1 MKNILVCVAWP
12 YANGPLHLGHMAG
25 CYLPPDIFARYHR
38 LKGNKVLMVSGSDM
52 HGTPITVT
60 AQQEGKTPEEV
71 AMHYH
76 AINSKSIEDMGIS
89 FDLFSHTHT
98 KEHFESAR
106 WILDTLDKAGYI
118 EPRVSEEPYDPIAKQ
133 FLPDRYVEGTC
144 PHCNYESARG
154 DQCDSCGKTL
164 DSKELINPHSKL
176 NPDAEIEFRETE
188 HLFFKLSE
196 FRDTLLEW
204 LSSGK
209 EHWRPSV
216 INFTR
221 NWLKEGL
228 IDRPITRDLEWGI
241 DIQREGYEKKRMY
254 VWFEAVMGYY
264 SASLHWAKN
273 QGKPDLWKDWWEN
286 DEAEHYYFMAKDNIP
301 FHTIIWPAML
311 SGCGLHLPH
320 DVPANEYLLLDSTQ
334 FSKSRRHAIWIPDY
348 LERYDPE
355 LLRYYLASI
364 MPEQKD
370 ANFTWEDYVTR
381 INNELIGNYGNLM
394 HRVISFAHK
403 NFPEG
408 LSSNEPTLPSL
419 NDKVK
424 EVHKR
429 VQEALEACKFKRALQ
444 AIMELSQAGNIELN
458 EAAPW
463 KQVKEDRDACE
474 ATLVTFLNLCRS
486 LSVLMTPFL
495 PKSSQKAWEYLNQEG
510 KIDDAGWNS
519 ALEFKTEFKLQ
530 QPLPLFSKL
539 NMEEILEKEMPPKEE
554 NELANV
560 NPEIAFA
567 DFKKLDIRIVTVE
580 KVESHPNADKLW
592 LLDVNFGGP
601 TRRIVTGLRGI
612 YESEDL
618 LGKRIAVLVN
628 LAPAKFRGEESNGM
642 LLAAEGNDVVS
653 LLQPDKEIED
663 GSEVH

>member
-1 MKNILVCVAWP
+1 MKHILVCVAWP

-76 AINSKSIEDMGIS
+76 SINSKSIEDMGIS

-118 EPRVSEEPYDPIAKQ
+118 EPRVSEEPYDPVAEQ

-144 PHCNYESARG
+144 PHCDYESARG
-154 DQCDSCGKTL
+154 DQCDNCGKTL
-164 DSKELINPHSKL
+164 DSKELKNPHPKL
-176 NPDAEIEFRETE
+176 NPDAKIEFRETE
-188 HLFFKLSE
+188 HLFFKLSA
-196 FRDTLLEW
+196 FRDSLLEW
-204 LSSGK
+204 LSEGK

-221 NWLKEGL
+221 NWLEEGL
-228 IDRPITRDLEWGI
+228 IDRAITRDLEWGI
-241 DIQREGYEKKRMY
+241 DIPRKGYETKRMY

-273 QGKPDLWKDWWEN
+273 QGKPDLWKEWWEN
-286 DEAEHYYFMAKDNIP
+286 DSAEHYYFMAKDNIP

-334 FSKSRRHAIWIPDY
+334 FSKSRKHAVWIPDY
-348 LERYDPE
+348 LDRYDSE
-355 LLRYYLASI
+355 LLRFYLASI

-394 HRVISFAHK
+394 HRVISFAQK
-403 NFPEG
+403 NYPDG
-408 LSSNEPTLPSL
+408 LSSKESTIPSL
-419 NDKVK
+419 NDKIS
-424 EVHKR
+424 EIHSR
-429 VQEALEACKFKRALQ
+429 VSEALEACKFKRALQ
-444 AIMELSQAGNIELN
+444 AIMELSQTGNIELN

-463 KQVKEDRDACE
+463 KQLKADREACE

-486 LSVLMTPFL
+486 LSVMMTPFL

-510 KIDDAGWNS
+510 KIDDNGWDS
-519 ALEFKTEFKLQ
+519 ALEYKTEFKLQ

-539 NMEEILEKEMPPKEE
+539 NMQEILEKEMPPEE
-554 NELANV
+554 TNALANV
-560 NPEIAFA
+560 KPEITFD
-567 DFKKLDIRIVTVE
+567 DFKKLDIRIGTVE
-580 KVESHPNADKLW
+580 KVEAHPNADKLW
-592 LLDVNFGGP
+592 LLDVNLGGP

-612 YESEDL
+612 YESDDL
-618 LGKRIAVLVN
+618 LGKKIAVLVN

-642 LLAAEGNDVVS
+642 LLAAEDNDVVS

>member
-408 LSSNEPTLPSL
+408 LSSNESTLPSL

-510 KIDDAGWNS
+510 KIDDGGWNS

-539 NMEEILEKEMPPKEE
+539 NMEEILEKEMPPEEE

-560 NPEIAFA
+560 KPEITFD
-567 DFKKLDIRIVTVE
+567 DFKKLDIRIGTVE
-580 KVESHPNADKLW
+580 KVEAHPNADKLW

>member
-1 MKNILVCVAWP
+1 
-12 YANGPLHLGHMAG
+12 
-25 CYLPPDIFARYHR
+25 
-38 LKGNKVLMVSGSDM
+38 MVSGSDM

-98 KEHFESAR
+98 DEHFEAAR

-144 PHCNYESARG
+144 PHCDYESARG
-154 DQCDSCGKTL
+154 DQCDNCGKTL
-164 DSKELINPHSKL
+164 DSKELKNPHSKL
-176 NPDAEIEFRETE
+176 NPDAKIEFKETE

-196 FRDTLLEW
+196 FRDPLLEW
-204 LSSGK
+204 LSTGK
-209 EHWRPSV
+209 DHWRSAV

-221 NWLKEGL
+221 NWLEEGL
-228 IDRPITRDLEWGI
+228 IDRAITRDLEWGI

-273 QGKPDLWKDWWEN
+273 QGKPELWKDWWEN
-286 DEAEHYYFMAKDNIP
+286 DDAEHYYFMAKDNIP

-334 FSKSRRHAIWIPDY
+334 FSKSRRHAVWIPDY
-348 LERYDPE
+348 LERYDSE
-355 LLRYYLASI
+355 VLRYYLASI

-370 ANFTWEDYVTR
+370 ANFTWEDYVTK
-381 INNELIGNYGNLM
+381 INTELIGNYGNLM
-394 HRVISFAHK
+394 HRVISFAQK
-403 NFPEG
+403 NFPDG
-408 LSSNEPTLPSL
+408 LSSSKSTIPALS
-419 NDKVK
+419 DKIS
-424 EVHKR
+424 EIHQR
-429 VQEALEACKFKRALQ
+429 VAEALEACKFKRALQ

-458 EAAPW
+458 DAAPW
-463 KQVKEDRDACE
+463 KQVKDDRDACE
-474 ATLVTFLNLCRS
+474 ASLVTFLNLCRS
-486 LSVLMTPFL
+486 LSVMMTPFL

-510 KIDDAGWNS
+510 NIEDNGWNS
-519 ALEFKTEFKLQ
+519 ALDFKTEFKLQ

-539 NMEEILEKEMPPKEE
+539 NMDEILEKEMPPEE
-554 NELANV
+554 TNELANV
-560 NPEIAFA
+560 KPEITFD
-567 DFKKLDIRIVTVE
+567 DFKKLDIRIGTVE
-580 KVESHPNADKLW
+580 KVEAHPNADKLW

-618 LGKRIAVLVN
+618 LGKKIAVLVN

-663 GSEVH
+663 GSEIH

>member
-370 ANFTWEDYVTR
+370 ANFTWEDYLTR

-408 LSSNEPTLPSL
+408 LSSNESTLPSL

-463 KQVKEDRDACE
+463 KQVKENRDACE

-539 NMEEILEKEMPPKEE
+539 NMEEILEKEMPPEEE

-560 NPEIAFA
+560 KPEITFD
-567 DFKKLDIRIVTVE
+567 DFKKLDIRIGTVE
-580 KVESHPNADKLW
+580 KVEAHPNADKLW

>member
-1 MKNILVCVAWP
+1 
-12 YANGPLHLGHMAG
+12 
-25 CYLPPDIFARYHR
+25 
-38 LKGNKVLMVSGSDM
+38 MVSGSDM

-76 AINSKSIEDMGIS
+76 EINSKSIKDMGIS

-98 KEHFESAR
+98 EEHFEAAL
-106 WILDTLDKAGYI
+106 WILETLDKEGYI
-118 EPRVSEEPYDPIAKQ
+118 EPRVSKEPYDPVAEQ

-144 PHCNYESARG
+144 PHCKYESARG
-154 DQCDSCGKTL
+154 DQCDDCGKTL
-164 DSKELINPHSKL
+164 DSNELINPRSKL
-176 NPDAEIEFRETE
+176 NPDADIEFRETE

-196 FRDTLLEW
+196 FRDKLLDW
-204 LSSGK
+204 LSKGK

-216 INFTR
+216 LNFTR

-228 IDRPITRDLEWGI
+228 IDRPVTRDLEWGI
-241 DIQREGYEKKRMY
+241 EIPRKGYEKKRIY

-273 QGKPDLWKDWWEN
+273 QGKPKLWKDWWEN

-311 SGCGLHLPH
+311 SGCNLHLPY

-334 FSKSRRHAIWIPDY
+334 FSKSRRHAVWIPDY
-348 LERYDPE
+348 LDRYDPE

-381 INNELIGNYGNLM
+381 INNELIGNYGNFM
-394 HRVISFAHK
+394 HRVISFAQK
-403 NFPEG
+403 NFPDG
-408 LSSNEPTLPSL
+408 LSSEKSTIPSL
-419 NDKVK
+419 NKK
-424 EVHKR
+424 ILEVHTR
-429 VQEALEACKFKRALQ
+429 VSEALEACKFKKALQ
-444 AIMELSQAGNIELN
+444 AIMELSQTGNIELN
-458 EAAPW
+458 ETAPW
-463 KQVKEDRDACE
+463 KQVKGNRDVCE

-486 LSVLMTPFL
+486 LSVMMTPFL
-495 PKSSQKAWEYLNQEG
+495 PKSSQKVWEYLNQEG
-510 KIDDAGWNS
+510 KIEDYGWDS
-519 ALEFKTEFKLQ
+519 ALEYKAEFNLQ

-539 NMEEILEKEMPPKEE
+539 NMQEILEKEMPPEE
-554 NELANV
+554 TNELANV
-560 NPEIAFA
+560 KPEITFD
-567 DFKKLDIRIVTVE
+567 DFKKLDIRIGTVE

-601 TRRIVTGLRGI
+601 IRRIVTGLRGI
-612 YESEDL
+612 YESDDL
-618 LGKRIAVLVN
+618 LGKKIAVLVN
-628 LAPAKFRGEESNGM
+628 LAPAKFRGEQSNGM
-642 LLAAEGNDVVS
+642 LLAAEGEGIVS
-653 LLQPDKEIED
+653 LLQPDKEIEE

>member
-1 MKNILVCVAWP
+1 
-12 YANGPLHLGHMAG
+12 
-25 CYLPPDIFARYHR
+25 
-38 LKGNKVLMVSGSDM
+38 
-52 HGTPITVT
+52 
-60 AQQEGKTPEEV
+60 
-71 AMHYH
+71 
-76 AINSKSIEDMGIS
+76 MGIS

-118 EPRVSEEPYDPIAKQ
+118 EPRVSEEPYDTIAKQ

-176 NPDAEIEFRETE
+176 NPDAEIKFRETE

-530 QPLPLFSKL
+530 QTLPLFSKL
-539 NMEEILEKEMPPKEE
+539 NMEEILEKEMPPEEE

-560 NPEIAFA
+560 KPEITFD
-567 DFKKLDIRIVTVE
+567 DFKKLDIRIGTVE
-580 KVESHPNADKLW
+580 KVEAHPNADKLW

-628 LAPAKFRGEESNGM
+628 LAPAKFRGEQSNGM

>member
-1 MKNILVCVAWP
+1 MKHILVCVAWP

-76 AINSKSIEDMGIS
+76 SINSKSIEDMGIS

-118 EPRVSEEPYDPIAKQ
+118 EPRVSEEPYDPVAEQ

-144 PHCNYESARG
+144 PHCDYESARG
-154 DQCDSCGKTL
+154 DQCDNCGKTL
-164 DSKELINPHSKL
+164 DSKELKNPHPKL
-176 NPDAEIEFRETE
+176 NPDAKIEFKETE
-188 HLFFKLSE
+188 HLFFKLSA
-196 FRDTLLEW
+196 FRDSLLEW
-204 LSSGK
+204 LSEGK

-221 NWLKEGL
+221 NWLEEGL
-228 IDRPITRDLEWGI
+228 IDRAITRDLEWGI
-241 DIQREGYEKKRMY
+241 DIPRKGYETKRMY

-273 QGKPDLWKDWWEN
+273 QGKPDLWKEWWEN
-286 DEAEHYYFMAKDNIP
+286 DSAEHYYFMAKDNIP

-334 FSKSRRHAIWIPDY
+334 FSKSRKHAVWIPDY
-348 LERYDPE
+348 LDRYDSE

-394 HRVISFAHK
+394 HRVISFAQK
-403 NFPEG
+403 NYPDG
-408 LSSNEPTLPSL
+408 LSSKESTIPSL
-419 NDKVK
+419 NDKIS
-424 EVHKR
+424 EIHSR
-429 VQEALEACKFKRALQ
+429 VSEALEACKFKRALQ
-444 AIMELSQAGNIELN
+444 AIMELSQTGNIELN

-463 KQVKEDRDACE
+463 KQLKADREACE

-486 LSVLMTPFL
+486 LSVMMNPFL

-510 KIDDAGWNS
+510 KIDDNGWDS
-519 ALEFKTEFKLQ
+519 ALEYKTEFKLQ

-539 NMEEILEKEMPPKEE
+539 NMQEILEKEMPPEE
-554 NELANV
+554 TNELANV
-560 NPEIAFA
+560 KPEITFD
-567 DFKKLDIRIVTVE
+567 DFKKLDIRIGTVE
-580 KVESHPNADKLW
+580 KVEAHPNADKLW
-592 LLDVNFGGP
+592 LLDVNLGGP

-612 YESEDL
+612 YESDDL
-618 LGKRIAVLVN
+618 LGKKIAVLVN

-642 LLAAEGNDVVS
+642 LLAAEDNDVVS

>member
-1 MKNILVCVAWP
+1 MKHILVCVAWP

-98 KEHFESAR
+98 DEHFESAR

-118 EPRVSEEPYDPIAKQ
+118 EPRISEEPYDPVAKQ

-144 PHCNYESARG
+144 PHCDYESARG
-154 DQCDSCGKTL
+154 DQCDNCGKTL
-164 DSKELINPHSKL
+164 DSKELKNPHPKL

-188 HLFFKLSE
+188 HLFFKLSA
-196 FRDTLLEW
+196 FRDSLLEW
-204 LSSGK
+204 LSEGK

-221 NWLKEGL
+221 NWLEEGL
-228 IDRPITRDLEWGI
+228 IDRAITRDLEWGI
-241 DIQREGYEKKRMY
+241 DIPRKGYEKKRMY

-273 QGKPDLWKDWWEN
+273 QGKPNLWKEWWEN
-286 DEAEHYYFMAKDNIP
+286 DSAEHYYFMAKDNIP

-320 DVPANEYLLLDSTQ
+320 DVPANEYLLLDSDQ
-334 FSKSRRHAIWIPDY
+334 FSKSRRHAVWIPDY
-348 LERYDPE
+348 LDRYDPE

-394 HRVISFAHK
+394 HRVISFAQK
-403 NFPEG
+403 NYPDG
-408 LSSNEPTLPSL
+408 LSSKKSTIPSL
-419 NDKVK
+419 NDKIS
-424 EVHKR
+424 EVHNR
-429 VQEALEACKFKRALQ
+429 VSKALEACKFKRALK
-444 AIMELSQAGNIELN
+444 AIMELSQTGNIELN

-463 KQVKEDRDACE
+463 KQLKADREACE

-486 LSVLMTPFL
+486 LSVMMTPFL

-510 KIDDAGWNS
+510 KIDDNGWDS
-519 ALEFKTEFKLQ
+519 ALEYKTEFKLQ
-530 QPLPLFSKL
+530 QPLPLFGKL
-539 NMEEILEKEMPPKEE
+539 DMQEILEKEMPPEE
-554 NELANV
+554 TNELANV
-560 NPEIAFA
+560 KPEITFD
-567 DFKKLDIRIVTVE
+567 DFKKLDIRIGTVE
-580 KVESHPNADKLW
+580 KVEAHPNADKLW

-612 YESEDL
+612 YESDDL
-618 LGKRIAVLVN
+618 IGKKIAVLVN

-642 LLAAEGNDVVS
+642 LLAAEDNDIVS

>member
-1 MKNILVCVAWP
+1 
-12 YANGPLHLGHMAG
+12 MAG

-76 AINSKSIEDMGIS
+76 SINSKSIEEMGIS

-98 KEHFESAR
+98 EEHFESAR

-118 EPRVSEEPYDPIAKQ
+118 EPRVSEEPYDPVAEQ

-144 PHCNYESARG
+144 PHCDYESARG
-154 DQCDSCGKTL
+154 DQCDNCGKTL
-164 DSKELINPHSKL
+164 DSRELKNPHPKL

-188 HLFFKLSE
+188 HLFFKLSA
-196 FRDTLLEW
+196 FRDSLLEW
-204 LSSGK
+204 LSEGK

-221 NWLKEGL
+221 NWLEEGL
-228 IDRPITRDLEWGI
+228 IDRAITRDLEWGI
-241 DIQREGYEKKRMY
+241 DIPRKGYEKKRMY

-273 QGKPDLWKDWWEN
+273 QGKPNLWKEWWEN
-286 DEAEHYYFMAKDNIP
+286 DSAEHYYFMAKDNIP

-334 FSKSRRHAIWIPDY
+334 FSKSRKHAVWIPDY
-348 LERYDPE
+348 LDRYDPE

-381 INNELIGNYGNLM
+381 INNELIGNYGNLV
-394 HRVISFAHK
+394 HRVISFAQK
-403 NFPEG
+403 NYPEG
-408 LSSNEPTLPSL
+408 LSSKESTIPSL
-419 NDKVK
+419 NDKIS
-424 EVHKR
+424 EIHSR
-429 VQEALEACKFKRALQ
+429 VSEALEACKFKRALQ

-463 KQVKEDRDACE
+463 KQLKADREACE

-486 LSVLMTPFL
+486 LSVMMTPFL

-510 KIDDAGWNS
+510 KIDDNGWDS
-519 ALEFKTEFKLQ
+519 ALEYKTEFKLQ

-539 NMEEILEKEMPPKEE
+539 NMQEILEKEMPPEE
-554 NELANV
+554 TNELANV
-560 NPEIAFA
+560 KPEITFD
-567 DFKKLDIRIVTVE
+567 DFKKLDIRIGTVE
-580 KVESHPNADKLW
+580 KVEAHPNADKLW

-612 YESEDL
+612 YESDDL
-618 LGKRIAVLVN
+618 LGKKIAVLVN

-642 LLAAEGNDVVS
+642 LLAAEDNDVVS

>member
-539 NMEEILEKEMPPKEE
+539 NMEEILEKEMPPEEE

-560 NPEIAFA
+560 KPEITFD
-567 DFKKLDIRIVTVE
+567 DFKKLDIRIGTVE
-580 KVESHPNADKLW
+580 KVEAHPNADKLW

>member
-1 MKNILVCVAWP
+1 MCVAWP

-76 AINSKSIEDMGIS
+76 SINSKSIEDMGIS

-118 EPRVSEEPYDPIAKQ
+118 EPRVSEEPYDPVAEQ

-144 PHCNYESARG
+144 PHCDYESARG
-154 DQCDSCGKTL
+154 DQCDNCGKTL
-164 DSKELINPHSKL
+164 DSKELKNPHPKL
-176 NPDAEIEFRETE
+176 NPDAKIEFKKTE
-188 HLFFKLSE
+188 HLFFKLSA
-196 FRDTLLEW
+196 FRDSLLEW
-204 LSSGK
+204 LSEGK

-221 NWLKEGL
+221 NWLEEGL
-228 IDRPITRDLEWGI
+228 IDRAITRDLEWGI
-241 DIQREGYEKKRMY
+241 DIPRKGYETKRMY

-273 QGKPDLWKDWWEN
+273 QGKPDLWKEWWEN
-286 DEAEHYYFMAKDNIP
+286 DSAEHYYFMAKDNIP

-334 FSKSRRHAIWIPDY
+334 FSKSRKHAVWIPDY
-348 LERYDPE
+348 LDRYDSE
-355 LLRYYLASI
+355 LLRFYLASI

-394 HRVISFAHK
+394 HRVISFAQK
-403 NFPEG
+403 NYPDG
-408 LSSNEPTLPSL
+408 LSSKESTIPSL
-419 NDKVK
+419 NDKIS
-424 EVHKR
+424 EIHSR
-429 VQEALEACKFKRALQ
+429 VSEALEACKFKRALQ
-444 AIMELSQAGNIELN
+444 AIMELSQRGNIELN

-463 KQVKEDRDACE
+463 KQLKADREACE

-486 LSVLMTPFL
+486 LSVMMTPFL

-510 KIDDAGWNS
+510 KIDDNGWDS
-519 ALEFKTEFKLQ
+519 ALEYKTEFKLQ

-539 NMEEILEKEMPPKEE
+539 NMQEILEKEMPPEE
-554 NELANV
+554 TNELANV
-560 NPEIAFA
+560 KPEIMFD
-567 DFKKLDIRIVTVE
+567 DFKKLDIRIGTVE
-580 KVESHPNADKLW
+580 KVEAHPNADKLW
-592 LLDVNFGGP
+592 LLDVNLGGP

-612 YESEDL
+612 YESDDL
-618 LGKRIAVLVN
+618 LGKKIAVLVN

-642 LLAAEGNDVVS
+642 LLAAEDNDVVS

>member
-1 MKNILVCVAWP
+1 
-12 YANGPLHLGHMAG
+12 
-25 CYLPPDIFARYHR
+25 
-38 LKGNKVLMVSGSDM
+38 MVSGSDM

-98 KEHFESAR
+98 EEHFEAAR

-118 EPRVSEEPYDPIAKQ
+118 EPRVSEEPYDPVAKQ
-133 FLPDRYVEGTC
+133 FLPDRYVEGIC
-144 PHCNYESARG
+144 PHCDYESARG
-154 DQCDSCGKTL
+154 DQCDNCGKTL
-164 DSKELINPHSKL
+164 DSKELKNPRSKL
-176 NPDAEIEFRETE
+176 NPDAKIEFRETE

-196 FRDTLLEW
+196 FRDPLLEW

-209 EHWRPSV
+209 DHWRSSV

-221 NWLKEGL
+221 NWLQEGL
-228 IDRPITRDLEWGI
+228 IDRAITRDLEWGI
-241 DIQREGYEKKRMY
+241 DIQRKGYEKKRMY

-273 QGKPDLWKDWWEN
+273 EGKPELWKDWWEN
-286 DEAEHYYFMAKDNIP
+286 DDAEHYYFMAKDNIP

-334 FSKSRRHAIWIPDY
+334 FSKSRRHAVWMPDY

-394 HRVISFAHK
+394 HRVISFAQK
-403 NFPEG
+403 NFPDG
-408 LSSNEPTLPSL
+408 LSSSEFTIPSL
-419 NDKVK
+419 SDKIS
-424 EVHKR
+424 EVHQR
-429 VQEALEACKFKRALQ
+429 VSEALEACKFKRALQ
-444 AIMELSQAGNIELN
+444 AVMELSQAGNIELN

-486 LSVLMTPFL
+486 LSVMMTPFL

-510 KIDDAGWNS
+510 KIDDNGWDS
-519 ALEFKTEFKLQ
+519 ALDFKTEFKLQ
-530 QPLPLFSKL
+530 QPLPLFNKL
-539 NMEEILEKEMPPKEE
+539 NMEEILEKEMPPEEE

-560 NPEIAFA
+560 KPEITFD
-567 DFKKLDIRIVTVE
+567 DFKKLDIRIGTVE
-580 KVESHPNADKLW
+580 KVEAHPNADKLW

-618 LGKRIAVLVN
+618 LGKKIAVLVN

>member
-1 MKNILVCVAWP
+1 
-12 YANGPLHLGHMAG
+12 
-25 CYLPPDIFARYHR
+25 
-38 LKGNKVLMVSGSDM
+38 MVSGSDM

-76 AINSKSIEDMGIS
+76 SINSKSIEDMGIS

-118 EPRVSEEPYDPIAKQ
+118 EPRVSEEPYDPVAKQ

-144 PHCNYESARG
+144 PHCDYESARG
-154 DQCDSCGKTL
+154 DQCDNCGKTL
-164 DSKELINPHSKL
+164 DSKELKNPHPKL
-176 NPDAEIEFRETE
+176 NPDAKIEFRETE
-188 HLFFKLSE
+188 HLFFKLSA
-196 FRDTLLEW
+196 FRDSLLEW
-204 LSSGK
+204 LSEGK

-221 NWLKEGL
+221 NWLEEGL
-228 IDRPITRDLEWGI
+228 IDRAITRDLEWGI
-241 DIQREGYEKKRMY
+241 DIPRKGYEKKRMY

-273 QGKPDLWKDWWEN
+273 QGKPDLWKEWWEN
-286 DEAEHYYFMAKDNIP
+286 DSAEHYYFMAKDNIP

-334 FSKSRRHAIWIPDY
+334 FSKSRKHAVWIPDY
-348 LERYDPE
+348 LDRYDSE
-355 LLRYYLASI
+355 LLRFYLASI

-394 HRVISFAHK
+394 HRVISFAQK
-403 NFPEG
+403 NYPDG
-408 LSSNEPTLPSL
+408 LSSKESTIPSL
-419 NDKVK
+419 NDKIS
-424 EVHKR
+424 EIHSR
-429 VQEALEACKFKRALQ
+429 VSEALEACKFKRALQ
-444 AIMELSQAGNIELN
+444 AIMELSQTGNIELN

-463 KQVKEDRDACE
+463 KQLKADREACE

-486 LSVLMTPFL
+486 LSVMMTPFL

-510 KIDDAGWNS
+510 KIDDNGWDS
-519 ALEFKTEFKLQ
+519 ALEYKTEFKLQ

-539 NMEEILEKEMPPKEE
+539 NMQEILEKEMPPEE
-554 NELANV
+554 TNELANV
-560 NPEIAFA
+560 KPEITFD
-567 DFKKLDIRIVTVE
+567 DFKKLDIRIGTVE
-580 KVESHPNADKLW
+580 KVEAHPNADKLW
-592 LLDVNFGGP
+592 LLDVNLGGP

-612 YESEDL
+612 YESDDL
-618 LGKRIAVLVN
+618 LGKKIAVLVN

-642 LLAAEGNDVVS
+642 LLAAEDNDVVS

-663 GSEVH
+663 GSEIH

>member
-1 MKNILVCVAWP
+1 MKHILVCVAWP

-98 KEHFESAR
+98 DEHFESAR

-154 DQCDSCGKTL
+154 DQCDDCGKTL
-164 DSKELINPHSKL
+164 DSKELKNPRSKL
-176 NPDAEIEFRETE
+176 NPDAKIEFRETE
-188 HLFFKLSE
+188 HLFFKLSA
-196 FRDTLLEW
+196 FRDSLLEW
-204 LSSGK
+204 LSEGK

-221 NWLKEGL
+221 NWLEEGL
-228 IDRPITRDLEWGI
+228 IDRAITRDLEWGI
-241 DIQREGYEKKRMY
+241 DIPRKGYEKKRMY

-273 QGKPDLWKDWWEN
+273 QGKPDLWKEWWEN
-286 DEAEHYYFMAKDNIP
+286 DSAEHYYFMAKDNIP

-334 FSKSRRHAIWIPDY
+334 FSKSRKHAVWMPDY
-348 LERYDPE
+348 LDRYDSE
-355 LLRYYLASI
+355 LLRYYLAST

-394 HRVISFAHK
+394 HRVISFAQK
-403 NFPEG
+403 NYPDG
-408 LSSNEPTLPSL
+408 LSSKESTIPSL
-419 NDKVK
+419 DDKIL
-424 EVHKR
+424 EIHSR
-429 VQEALEACKFKRALQ
+429 VSEALEACKFKRALK
-444 AIMELSQAGNIELN
+444 AIMELSQTGNIEWN
-458 EAAPW
+458 EAVPW
-463 KQVKEDRDACE
+463 KQLKADREACE

-486 LSVLMTPFL
+486 LSVMMTPFL

-510 KIDDAGWNS
+510 KIDDNGWDS
-519 ALEFKTEFKLQ
+519 ALEYKTEFKLQ

-539 NMEEILEKEMPPKEE
+539 NMQEILEKEMPPEE
-554 NELANV
+554 TNELANV
-560 NPEIAFA
+560 KPEITVD
-567 DFKKLDIRIVTVE
+567 DFKKLDIRIGTVE
-580 KVESHPNADKLW
+580 KVEAHPNADKLW

-612 YESEDL
+612 YESNDL
-618 LGKRIAVLVN
+618 LGKKIAVLVN
-628 LAPAKFRGEESNGM
+628 LAPAKIRCEESNGM
-642 LLAAEGNDVVS
+642 LLAAEDNDVVS

>member
-510 KIDDAGWNS
+510 KIDDTGWNS
-519 ALEFKTEFKLQ
+519 ALEFKIEFKLQ

-539 NMEEILEKEMPPKEE
+539 NMEEILEKEMPPEEE

-560 NPEIAFA
+560 KPEITFD
-567 DFKKLDIRIVTVE
+567 DFKKLDIRIGTVE
-580 KVESHPNADKLW
+580 KVEAHPNADKLW

>member
-76 AINSKSIEDMGIS
+76 AINSKSIEEMGIS

-118 EPRVSEEPYDPIAKQ
+118 EPRVSEEPYDPVAKQ
-133 FLPDRYVEGTC
+133 FLPDRYVEGIC
-144 PHCNYESARG
+144 PHCEYESARG
-154 DQCDSCGKTL
+154 DQCDNCGKTL
-164 DSKELINPHSKL
+164 DSKELKNPRSKL

-221 NWLKEGL
+221 NWLQEGL

-273 QGKPDLWKDWWEN
+273 QGEPDLWKDWWEN

-334 FSKSRRHAIWIPDY
+334 FSKSRRHAVWIPDY
-348 LERYDPE
+348 LDRYDPE

-408 LSSNEPTLPSL
+408 LSSNESTLPSL

-539 NMEEILEKEMPPKEE
+539 NMEEILEKEMPPEEE

-560 NPEIAFA
+560 KPEITFD
-567 DFKKLDIRIVTVE
+567 DFKKLDIRIGTVE
-580 KVESHPNADKLW
+580 KVEAHPNADKLW

>member
-76 AINSKSIEDMGIS
+76 AINSKSIEEMGIS

-241 DIQREGYEKKRMY
+241 DIQREGYGKKRMY

-510 KIDDAGWNS
+510 KIDDAGWDS

-539 NMEEILEKEMPPKEE
+539 SMEEILEKEMPPEEE

-560 NPEIAFA
+560 KPEITFD
-567 DFKKLDIRIVTVE
+567 DFKKLDIRIGTVE
-580 KVESHPNADKLW
+580 KVEAHPNADKLW

>member
-495 PKSSQKAWEYLNQEG
+495 PKSSQKAWDYLNQEG

-539 NMEEILEKEMPPKEE
+539 NMEEILEKEMPPEEE

-560 NPEIAFA
+560 KPEITFD
-567 DFKKLDIRIVTVE
+567 DFKKLDIRIGTVE
-580 KVESHPNADKLW
+580 KVEAHPNADKLW

>member
-1 MKNILVCVAWP
+1 
-12 YANGPLHLGHMAG
+12 
-25 CYLPPDIFARYHR
+25 
-38 LKGNKVLMVSGSDM
+38 MVSGSDM

-76 AINSKSIEDMGIS
+76 SINSKSIEDMGIS

-118 EPRVSEEPYDPIAKQ
+118 EPRVSEEPYDPVGEQ

-144 PHCNYESARG
+144 PHCDYESARG
-154 DQCDSCGKTL
+154 DQCDNCGKTL
-164 DSKELINPHSKL
+164 DSKELKNPHPKL
-176 NPDAEIEFRETE
+176 NPDAKIEFKETE
-188 HLFFKLSE
+188 HLFFKLSA
-196 FRDTLLEW
+196 FRDSLLEW
-204 LSSGK
+204 LSEGK

-221 NWLKEGL
+221 NWLEEGL
-228 IDRPITRDLEWGI
+228 IDRAITRDLEWGI
-241 DIQREGYEKKRMY
+241 DIPRKGYETKRMY

-273 QGKPDLWKDWWEN
+273 QGKPDLWKEWWEN
-286 DEAEHYYFMAKDNIP
+286 DSAEHYYFMAKDNIP

-334 FSKSRRHAIWIPDY
+334 FSKSRKHAVWIPDY
-348 LERYDPE
+348 LDRYDSE
-355 LLRYYLASI
+355 LLRFYLASI

-394 HRVISFAHK
+394 HRVISFAQK
-403 NFPEG
+403 NYPDG
-408 LSSNEPTLPSL
+408 LSSKESTIPSL
-419 NDKVK
+419 NDKIS
-424 EVHKR
+424 EIHSR
-429 VQEALEACKFKRALQ
+429 VSEALEACKFKRALQ
-444 AIMELSQAGNIELN
+444 AIMELSQRGNIELN

-463 KQVKEDRDACE
+463 KQLKADREACE

-486 LSVLMTPFL
+486 LSVMMTPFL

-510 KIDDAGWNS
+510 KIDDNGWDS
-519 ALEFKTEFKLQ
+519 ALEYKTEFKLQ

-539 NMEEILEKEMPPKEE
+539 NMQEILEKEMPPEE
-554 NELANV
+554 TNELANV
-560 NPEIAFA
+560 KPEIMFD
-567 DFKKLDIRIVTVE
+567 DFKKLDIRIGTVE
-580 KVESHPNADKLW
+580 KVEAHPNADKLW
-592 LLDVNFGGP
+592 LLDVNLGGP

-612 YESEDL
+612 YESDDL
-618 LGKRIAVLVN
+618 LGKKIAVLVN

-642 LLAAEGNDVVS
+642 LLAAEDNDVVS

>member
-76 AINSKSIEDMGIS
+76 AINSKSIEEMGIS

-106 WILDTLDKAGYI
+106 WILGTLDKAGYI
-118 EPRVSEEPYDPIAKQ
+118 EPRVSEEPYDPVAKQ
-133 FLPDRYVEGTC
+133 FLPDRYVEGIC
-144 PHCNYESARG
+144 PHCEYESARG
-154 DQCDSCGKTL
+154 DQCDNCGKTL
-164 DSKELINPHSKL
+164 DSKELKNPRSKL

-221 NWLKEGL
+221 NWLQEGL

-273 QGKPDLWKDWWEN
+273 QGEPDRWKDWWEN

-334 FSKSRRHAIWIPDY
+334 FSKSRRHAVWIPDY
-348 LERYDPE
+348 LDRYDPE

-408 LSSNEPTLPSL
+408 LSSNESNLPSL

-424 EVHKR
+424 EVYER

-463 KQVKEDRDACE
+463 KQVKEDREACE
-474 ATLVTFLNLCRS
+474 VTLVTFLNLCRS

-539 NMEEILEKEMPPKEE
+539 NMEEILEKEMPPEEE

-560 NPEIAFA
+560 KPEITFD
-567 DFKKLDIRIVTVE
+567 DFKKLDIRIGTVE
-580 KVESHPNADKLW
+580 KVEAHPNADKLW

-618 LGKRIAVLVN
+618 LGKKIAVLVN

-653 LLQPDKEIED
+653 LLQPDKEIDD

>member
-1 MKNILVCVAWP
+1 
-12 YANGPLHLGHMAG
+12 
-25 CYLPPDIFARYHR
+25 
-38 LKGNKVLMVSGSDM
+38 MVSGSDM

-98 KEHFESAR
+98 EEHFEAAR
-106 WILDTLDKAGYI
+106 WILETLDKAGYI
-118 EPRVSEEPYDPIAKQ
+118 EPRVSEEPYDPVAKQ

-144 PHCNYESARG
+144 PHCDYESARG
-154 DQCDSCGKTL
+154 DQCDNCGKTL
-164 DSKELINPHSKL
+164 DSKELKNPRSKL
-176 NPDAEIEFRETE
+176 NPDAKIEFRETE

-196 FRDTLLEW
+196 FRDPLLEW

-209 EHWRPSV
+209 DHWRSSV

-221 NWLKEGL
+221 NWLQEGL

-273 QGKPDLWKDWWEN
+273 EGKPDLWKDWWEN
-286 DEAEHYYFMAKDNIP
+286 DSAEHYYFMAKDNIP

-334 FSKSRRHAIWIPDY
+334 FSKSRRHAVWMPDY

-381 INNELIGNYGNLM
+381 INNELIGNFGNLM

-403 NFPEG
+403 NFPDG
-408 LSSNEPTLPSL
+408 LSSSESTIPAL
-419 NDKVK
+419 NHKIS
-424 EVHKR
+424 EVHQR
-429 VQEALEACKFKRALQ
+429 VAEALEACKFKRALQ

-458 EAAPW
+458 DAAPW
-463 KQVKEDRDACE
+463 KQVKDDRDACE
-474 ATLVTFLNLCRS
+474 ASLVTFLNLCRS
-486 LSVLMTPFL
+486 LSVMMIPFL

-510 KIDDAGWNS
+510 KIDSHGWDS
-519 ALEFKTEFKLQ
+519 ALEFKTEFKLE

-539 NMEEILEKEMPPKEE
+539 NMEEILEKEMPPEEE

-560 NPEIAFA
+560 KPEITFD
-567 DFKKLDIRIVTVE
+567 DFKKLDIRIGTVE
-580 KVESHPNADKLW
+580 KVEEHPNADKLW

-612 YESEDL
+612 YESDDL
-618 LGKRIAVLVN
+618 LGKKIAVLVN
-628 LAPAKFRGEESNGM
+628 LAPAKFRGEDSNGM
-642 LLAAEGNDVVS
+642 LLAAEGNDIVS

>member
-118 EPRVSEEPYDPIAKQ
+118 EPRVSEEPYDPVAKQ
-133 FLPDRYVEGTC
+133 FLPDRYVEGIC
-144 PHCNYESARG
+144 PHCEYESARG
-154 DQCDSCGKTL
+154 DQCDNCGKTL
-164 DSKELINPHSKL
+164 DSKELKNPRSKL

-221 NWLKEGL
+221 NWLQEGL

-273 QGKPDLWKDWWEN
+273 QGEPDLWKDWWEN

-334 FSKSRRHAIWIPDY
+334 FSKSRRHAVWIPDY
-348 LERYDPE
+348 LDRYDPE

-408 LSSNEPTLPSL
+408 LSSNESTLPSL

-539 NMEEILEKEMPPKEE
+539 NMEEILEKEMPPEEE

-560 NPEIAFA
+560 KPEITFD
-567 DFKKLDIRIVTVE
+567 DFKKLDIRIGTVE
-580 KVESHPNADKLW
+580 KVEAHPNADKLW

>member
-1 MKNILVCVAWP
+1 
-12 YANGPLHLGHMAG
+12 MAG

-76 AINSKSIEDMGIS
+76 SINSKSIEEMGIS

-98 KEHFESAR
+98 EEHFESAR

-118 EPRVSEEPYDPIAKQ
+118 EPRVSEEPYDPVAEQ

-144 PHCNYESARG
+144 PHCDYESARG
-154 DQCDSCGKTL
+154 DQCDNCGKTL
-164 DSKELINPHSKL
+164 DSRELKNPHPKL

-188 HLFFKLSE
+188 HLFFKLSA
-196 FRDTLLEW
+196 FRDSLLEW
-204 LSSGK
+204 LSEGK

-221 NWLKEGL
+221 NWLEEGL
-228 IDRPITRDLEWGI
+228 IDRAITRDLEWGI
-241 DIQREGYEKKRMY
+241 DIPRKGYEKKRMY

-273 QGKPDLWKDWWEN
+273 QGKPDLWKEWWEN
-286 DEAEHYYFMAKDNIP
+286 DSAEHYYFMAKDNIP

-334 FSKSRRHAIWIPDY
+334 FSKSRKHAVWIPDY
-348 LERYDPE
+348 LDRYDPE

-381 INNELIGNYGNLM
+381 INNELIGNYGNLV
-394 HRVISFAHK
+394 HRVISFAQK
-403 NFPEG
+403 NYPEG
-408 LSSNEPTLPSL
+408 LSSKESTIPSL
-419 NDKVK
+419 NDKIS
-424 EVHKR
+424 EIHSR
-429 VQEALEACKFKRALQ
+429 VSEALEACKFKRALQ

-463 KQVKEDRDACE
+463 KQLKADREACE

-486 LSVLMTPFL
+486 LSVMMTPFL

-510 KIDDAGWNS
+510 KIEDNGWDS
-519 ALEFKTEFKLQ
+519 ALEYKTEFKLQ

-539 NMEEILEKEMPPKEE
+539 NMQEILEKEMPPEE
-554 NELANV
+554 TNELANV
-560 NPEIAFA
+560 KPEITFD
-567 DFKKLDIRIVTVE
+567 DFKKLDIRIGTVE
-580 KVESHPNADKLW
+580 KVEAHPNADKLW

-612 YESEDL
+612 YESDDL
-618 LGKRIAVLVN
+618 LGKKIAVLVN

-642 LLAAEGNDVVS
+642 LLAAEDNDVVS

>member
-1 MKNILVCVAWP
+1 VAWP

-76 AINSKSIEDMGIS
+76 SINSKSIEDMGIS

-118 EPRVSEEPYDPIAKQ
+118 EPRVSEEPYDPVAEQ

-154 DQCDSCGKTL
+154 DQCDDCGKTL
-164 DSKELINPHSKL
+164 DAKELKNPRPKL
-176 NPDAEIEFRETE
+176 NPDAKLEFRETE
-188 HLFFKLSE
+188 HLFFKLSA
-196 FRDTLLEW
+196 FRDSLLEW
-204 LSSGK
+204 LSEGK

-221 NWLKEGL
+221 NWLEEGL
-228 IDRPITRDLEWGI
+228 IDRAITRDLEWGI
-241 DIQREGYEKKRMY
+241 DIPRKGYEKKRMY

-273 QGKPDLWKDWWEN
+273 QGKPDLWKEWWEN
-286 DEAEHYYFMAKDNIP
+286 DSAEHYYFMAKDNIP

-334 FSKSRRHAIWIPDY
+334 FSKSRRHAVWMPDY
-348 LERYDPE
+348 LDRYDSE

-394 HRVISFAHK
+394 HRIISFAQK
-403 NFPEG
+403 NYPDG
-408 LSSNEPTLPSL
+408 LSSKESTIPSL
-419 NDKVK
+419 NDKIL
-424 EVHKR
+424 EIHSR
-429 VQEALEACKFKRALQ
+429 VSEALEACKFKRALQ
-444 AIMELSQAGNIELN
+444 AIMELSQTGNIELN

-463 KQVKEDRDACE
+463 KQLKADREACE

-486 LSVLMTPFL
+486 LSVMMTPFL

-510 KIDDAGWNS
+510 KIDDNGWDS
-519 ALEFKTEFKLQ
+519 ALEYKTEFKLQ

-539 NMEEILEKEMPPKEE
+539 NMQEILEKEMPPEE
-554 NELANV
+554 TNELANV
-560 NPEIAFA
+560 KPEITFD
-567 DFKKLDIRIVTVE
+567 DFKKLDIRIGTVE
-580 KVESHPNADKLW
+580 KVEAHPNADKLW
-592 LLDVNFGGP
+592 LLDINLGGP

-612 YESEDL
+612 YESDDL
-618 LGKRIAVLVN
+618 IGKKIAVLVN

-642 LLAAEGNDVVS
+642 LLAAEGEGIVS

>member
-510 KIDDAGWNS
+510 KIDDGGWNS

-539 NMEEILEKEMPPKEE
+539 NMEEILEKEMPPEEE

-560 NPEIAFA
+560 KPEITFD
-567 DFKKLDIRIVTVE
+567 DFKKLDIRIGTVE
-580 KVESHPNADKLW
+580 KVEAHPNADKLW

-601 TRRIVTGLRGI
+601 TSRIVTGLRGI

>member
-273 QGKPDLWKDWWEN
+273 QGQPDLWKDWWEN

-539 NMEEILEKEMPPKEE
+539 NMEEILEKEMPPEEE
-554 NELANV
+554 NELATGK
-560 NPEIAFA
+560 PEITFD
-567 DFKKLDIRIVTVE
+567 DFKKLDIRIGTVE
-580 KVESHPNADKLW
+580 KVEAHPNADKLW